1 MAEERRTVQ
10 VTGLPTGVSKERL
23 ADKLA
28 IHFLR
33 TRNGG
38 GEITS
43 ITIPD
48 DSSTTALITFED
60 SEGECRIF
68 LQVAMT
74 VDYGRLPDGRA
85 AMRTLKK
92 NFADVQFSF
101 DQREELCT
109 VKGRFSDIQD
119 LANEVLSLLQTSEPA
134 KSPVLKTSEKSPGPT
149 GQEDH
154 SQKAERKKENKMK
167 ERAPFPVPRSPSPL
181 CPEST
186 GAGHLDSTRHA
197 TEASEDFSLMMDSDI
212 YKYIQKHGEE
222 KYKQILCKHK
232 VEVVDISTKDVTTLF
247 LQSSLESLG
256 SMESLQEA
264 HWDLRS
270 LYQEYENTL
279 RKEQILKEGITESK
293 LYCEILQFRYPK
305 ILLSEDDTY
314 IYIIGSSS
322 DVSEAKQY
330 LLNIQIKQG
339 SIGKYDSGSPSTLLP
354 TRTSLDDKND
364 KHPKLTG
371 SGKPDGSKDYRL
383 AANFNSCR
391 EPVWKSKVLG
401 DDDLFSRL
409 GPSEGAHM
417 FSRDFASQ
425 GSQAFSS
432 GGFYLRDLKGPDRT
446 SEDVLFKKYESSS
459 AGSRIK
465 DRRPFQ
471 SGTTVRATGP
481 VKAVQGAAAS
491 STFHHMDLF
500 AGGEVLNDR
509 ALTTT
514 SHNFEFKPLVQRSNS
529 FSGRITSKED
539 RKPAGLNNIPT
550 SQNRNS
556 SSSPGKE
563 DSATAQLFV
572 SEVVWVYVKDAYS
585 DRIASMTSGIQIKES
600 KEKGSIKLLL
610 VGLDQLKLSLCK
622 QELQR
627 LCSVVEMDLTST
639 EVSLSQLGVTHPKD
653 ETLEMFCKELKN
665 KYEKIKIVT
674 SDCSVRVWGPKELC
688 VLVTYTLKEVF
699 NAGSLKPQRSVS
711 EAYPSAASLSS
722 VVDTHE
728 DEVQSSQTKETWV
741 EEQHQDHYN
750 STLKGNPRDPST
762 RQQCQGSPSDPGT
775 ESPGAKLPLQSST
788 KTQDAQARVVPIET
802 CIQCQNSSVS
812 RTKCGILLCI
822 DCQLK
827 IHTSC
832 RVCAQPSAVGIKGS
846 MTYTELSTSLSGHPR
861 DMTLK
866 ITYIIPDGIQGEG
879 HPNPGSPFSGGAF
892 DAYLPLNPKG
902 KKLLSLLKKAF
913 EQGLT
918 FTIRAGKTEDRVT
931 WGRIPHKTKMEGGKS
946 GNGYPDATYLSN
958 VLDMLKS
965 FGIESIWRPRNNA
978 FTFTADA
985 GEREEGAAQV
995 GRLLPEPLCDLCMRS
1010 SNARLC
1016 FMAPEGA
1023 ERSCLMRSGRGLPRA
1038 FPFLLLPVAMPTAST
1053 APPARRETPWPESA
1067 FYFRQNY
1074 VPTVFE
1080 NYTASFEIEKQRI
1093 ELNMWDTSG
1102 GALHSAGPDQILRLT
1117 PSEPDGSRP
1126 LSARLE
1132 NVKYKDRVRG
1142 RVKAPVSALS
1152 LPRRGFGPLQLHFLL
1167 CNFLLLL
1174 TCEVLSDSAVRCARK
1189 KNERETALVTPR
1201 TGTMRIMSVILSQ
1214 LATSTL
1220 PKGGPEESPSHSRGS
1235 RPGGPT
1241 EWREPVDSTEQGQ
1254 GSSYYDNVRPL
1265 AYPDSDAVLICFD
1278 ISRPETLDS
1287 VLKKWQGETQEF
1299 CPNAKVVLVGCKLDM
1314 RTDLN
1319 TLREL
1324 SKQRLIPVTH
1334 EQGSTLARQIGAV
1347 AYVECTSKVSENS
1360 VRDVFHITT
1369 LASVN
1374 RIHKNL
1380 KRSNSKRG
1388 LKRVSQ
1394 LPGRTELLENPE
1406 MRKDRAKSC
1415 SIM

>member
-38 GEITS
+38 GEIIG

-60 SEGECRIF
+60 SEVAQRVCSRGKHILAVSDQQYEVTVSLPSSDVSPDEIF

-74 VDYGRLPDGRA
+74 VDYGRLPAGRA
-85 AMRTLKK
+85 TMRTLKK
-92 NFADVQFSF
+92 NFVDVQFSF

-247 LQSSLESLG
+247 LQSSLENLA

-279 RKEQILKEGITESK
+279 RKEQILKEDITESK
-293 LYCEILQFRYPK
+293 LCCEILQFRYPK
-305 ILLSEDDTY
+305 ILLSEDETY

-322 DVSEAKQY
+322 DVSEAKQF
-330 LLNIQIKQG
+330 LLNIQMKQG
-339 SIGKYDSGSPSTLLP
+339 SIGKYDSGNPSALLP
-354 TRTSLDDKND
+354 TRTSLDNKND
-364 KHPKLTG
+364 KHPKLGG
-371 SGKPDGSKDYRL
+371 SGKPDGGKDYRL
-383 AANFNSCR
+383 AANFNSCK

-550 SQNRNS
+550 RQNRNS

-563 DSATAQLFV
+563 DSPTAQLFV

-585 DRIASMTSGIQIKES
+585 DHIASMTSGIQIKES

-610 VGLDQLKLSLCK
+610 LGLDQLKLSLCK

-699 NAGSLKPQRSVS
+699 SAGSLKSQRSVS
-711 EAYPSAASLSS
+711 EAYPTAASLSS

-728 DEVQSSQTKETWV
+728 DEIQSSQTKVEAYLKDLESASRKHSSNNGSLSQHRPANSALFSTDHSEHSSHDLTLQTEKELKASTQDEMKDNTQETWV

-750 STLKGNPRDPST
+750 STLKGKNHSLAKKDRNSMSTQKDSNVTQKLRRGTVDGEAALTIKTLNTNRTLSETHSRLMEVPKMGNKTDSGLQSLPTWAYSAQKMGLQSKECDLGNLRDPST

-788 KTQDAQARVVPIET
+788 KTQDAQACVVPTET

-918 FTIRAGKTEDRVT
+918 FTIRAGKTEDRVM

-958 VLDMLKS
+958 VLDVLKS
-965 FGIESIWRPRNNA
+965 FGIES
-978 FTFTADA
+978 
-985 GEREEGAAQV
+985 
-995 GRLLPEPLCDLCMRS
+995 
-1010 SNARLC
+1010 
-1016 FMAPEGA
+1016 
-1023 ERSCLMRSGRGLPRA
+1023 
-1038 FPFLLLPVAMPTAST
+1038 
-1053 APPARRETPWPESA
+1053 
-1067 FYFRQNY
+1067 
-1074 VPTVFE
+1074 
-1080 NYTASFEIEKQRI
+1080 
-1093 ELNMWDTSG
+1093 
-1102 GALHSAGPDQILRLT
+1102 
-1117 PSEPDGSRP
+1117 
-1126 LSARLE
+1126 
-1132 NVKYKDRVRG
+1132 
-1142 RVKAPVSALS
+1142 
-1152 LPRRGFGPLQLHFLL
+1152 
-1167 CNFLLLL
+1167 
-1174 TCEVLSDSAVRCARK
+1174 
-1189 KNERETALVTPR
+1189 
-1201 TGTMRIMSVILSQ
+1201 
-1214 LATSTL
+1214 
-1220 PKGGPEESPSHSRGS
+1220 
-1235 RPGGPT
+1235 
-1241 EWREPVDSTEQGQ
+1241 
-1254 GSSYYDNVRPL
+1254 
-1265 AYPDSDAVLICFD
+1265 
-1278 ISRPETLDS
+1278 
-1287 VLKKWQGETQEF
+1287 
-1299 CPNAKVVLVGCKLDM
+1299 
-1314 RTDLN
+1314 
-1319 TLREL
+1319 
-1324 SKQRLIPVTH
+1324 SK
-1334 EQGSTLARQIGAV
+1334 
-1347 AYVECTSKVSENS
+1347 
-1360 VRDVFHITT
+1360 
-1369 LASVN
+1369 
-1374 RIHKNL
+1374 
-1380 KRSNSKRG
+1380 
-1388 LKRVSQ
+1388 
-1394 LPGRTELLENPE
+1394 
-1406 MRKDRAKSC
+1406 
-1415 SIM
+1415 

>member
-38 GEITS
+38 GEIIG

-60 SEGECRIF
+60 SEVAQRVCSRGKHILAVSDQQYEVTVSLPSSDVSPDEIF

-74 VDYGRLPDGRA
+74 VDYGRLPAGRA
-85 AMRTLKK
+85 TMRTLKK
-92 NFADVQFSF
+92 NFVDVQFSF

-247 LQSSLESLG
+247 LQSSLENLA

-279 RKEQILKEGITESK
+279 RKEQILKEDITESK
-293 LYCEILQFRYPK
+293 LCCEILQFRYPK
-305 ILLSEDDTY
+305 ILLSEDETY

-322 DVSEAKQY
+322 DVSEAKQF
-330 LLNIQIKQG
+330 LLNIQMKQG
-339 SIGKYDSGSPSTLLP
+339 SIGKYDSGNPSALLP
-354 TRTSLDDKND
+354 TRTSLDNKND
-364 KHPKLTG
+364 KHPKLGG
-371 SGKPDGSKDYRL
+371 SGKPDGGKDYRL
-383 AANFNSCR
+383 AANFNSCK

-550 SQNRNS
+550 RQNRNS

-563 DSATAQLFV
+563 DSPTAQLFV

-585 DRIASMTSGIQIKES
+585 DHIASMTSGIQIKES

-610 VGLDQLKLSLCK
+610 LGLDQLKLSLCK

-699 NAGSLKPQRSVS
+699 SAGSLKSQRSVS
-711 EAYPSAASLSS
+711 EAYPTAASLSS

-728 DEVQSSQTKETWV
+728 DEIQSSQTKV
-741 EEQHQDHYN
+741 EAYLKDLESASRKHSSNNGSLSQHRPANSALFSTDHSEHSSRN
-750 STLKGNPRDPST
+750 LRDPST

-788 KTQDAQARVVPIET
+788 KTQDAQACVVPTET

-918 FTIRAGKTEDRVT
+918 FTIRAGKTEDRVM

-958 VLDMLKS
+958 VLDVLKS
-965 FGIESIWRPRNNA
+965 FGIES
-978 FTFTADA
+978 
-985 GEREEGAAQV
+985 
-995 GRLLPEPLCDLCMRS
+995 
-1010 SNARLC
+1010 
-1016 FMAPEGA
+1016 
-1023 ERSCLMRSGRGLPRA
+1023 
-1038 FPFLLLPVAMPTAST
+1038 
-1053 APPARRETPWPESA
+1053 
-1067 FYFRQNY
+1067 
-1074 VPTVFE
+1074 
-1080 NYTASFEIEKQRI
+1080 
-1093 ELNMWDTSG
+1093 
-1102 GALHSAGPDQILRLT
+1102 
-1117 PSEPDGSRP
+1117 
-1126 LSARLE
+1126 
-1132 NVKYKDRVRG
+1132 
-1142 RVKAPVSALS
+1142 
-1152 LPRRGFGPLQLHFLL
+1152 
-1167 CNFLLLL
+1167 
-1174 TCEVLSDSAVRCARK
+1174 RK
-1189 KNERETALVTPR
+1189 WT
-1201 TGTMRIMSVILSQ
+1201 
-1214 LATSTL
+1214 
-1220 PKGGPEESPSHSRGS
+1220 
-1235 RPGGPT
+1235 
-1241 EWREPVDSTEQGQ
+1241 
-1254 GSSYYDNVRPL
+1254 
-1265 AYPDSDAVLICFD
+1265 
-1278 ISRPETLDS
+1278 
-1287 VLKKWQGETQEF
+1287 
-1299 CPNAKVVLVGCKLDM
+1299 
-1314 RTDLN
+1314 
-1319 TLREL
+1319 
-1324 SKQRLIPVTH
+1324 
-1334 EQGSTLARQIGAV
+1334 
-1347 AYVECTSKVSENS
+1347 
-1360 VRDVFHITT
+1360 
-1369 LASVN
+1369 
-1374 RIHKNL
+1374 
-1380 KRSNSKRG
+1380 
-1388 LKRVSQ
+1388 
-1394 LPGRTELLENPE
+1394 
-1406 MRKDRAKSC
+1406 
-1415 SIM
+1415 